1 MCSLNQREGFNI
13 VEVVKYLREEHH
25 CYMNEAEYKEITS
38 IITRNGKQFSSE
50 SFKNQKNETIYLV
63 KVDSKLNK

>member
-1 MCSLNQREGFNI
+1 MNGLNIREGFNI

-25 CYMNEAEYKEITS
+25 CYMNEEEFKEITM
-38 IITRNGKQFSSE
+38 IMNRNGKEYSSE
-50 SFKNQKNETIYLV
+50 SFKNHKNETIYLV